1 MHTARSAMPA
11 GLALTTAAALAFT
24 PLMVPAPPLRDIT
37 VPSITVP
44 RLQLAAA
51 INPADVTALVDNLN
65 AALNSASTTV
75 NNLVDVPGQTLSDA
89 LGSAVSVN
97 NSLWDGLIAATDSK
111 PLLAILK
118 TLKTSA
124 GNGLSQL
131 STSVDAANGT
141 AVLTTGQLTDL
152 LTSTIT
158 GSLGSVLHAVGTV
171 VNNPLALPSYT
182 GLINTPIDIAGL
194 LLTQGIGTANNL
206 GANVLSVTNTV
217 VHGVTAQISN
227 ALDTFNGLVNAGKS
241 LTDVDLINGLLTAV
255 QGIVSAPVTAAVAG
269 VNGASTTIVNAATTV
284 LGRVADGASDAVAT
298 WIGNGTHGGAVQNVI
313 NTIGSAPLSAASY
326 TNAISVLVGAGIST
340 VTTIGHTAGS
350 MASVPFSAAADITT
364 AGANVITALTSGL
377 ATAASG
383 IMQAAGLPSI
393 VYNLPHAMAA
403 TVNGLVKA
411 AAFAANIGFRT
422 IATVLDIGSAI
433 TEPFAAPAAKT
444 VTLQLAAK
452 PAATTEKEDNTA
464 AAGDSTATDS
474 AATLTADKHHQLE
487 DGASAPAAAEPA
499 TAVEPAT
506 VTEPAPADVAT
517 TETPT
522 TPTAAIE
529 EQPTTPA
536 AASTSEPGASSTTS
550 TADDEGTPSTATKT
564 DTPAAGTKT
573 PTAASTTSAATK
585 DSETSTGKARDP
597 KPGTATDTST
607 AASASTTRPTT
618 RSTDK
623 DDDTPTRGTSTPRT
637 PAGADHTKDTAST
650 STTPKHASDTSPRH
664 AAASDSTP
672 KHAAAA

>member
-51 INPADVTALVDNLN
+51 INQADVTALVDNLN
-65 AALNSASTTV
+65 AALNSASITV
-75 NNLVDVPGQTLSDA
+75 TNLVDVPGQTLSNA
-89 LGSAVSVN
+89 LGSAVSLN
-97 NSLWDGLIAATDSK
+97 NTLWDGLIASTDNK

-158 GSLGSVLHAVGTV
+158 GSLGSVLHAVATV

-217 VHGVTAQISN
+217 VTGVTAQISN

-255 QGIVSAPVTAAVAG
+255 QGIVSAPVTAAVAA

-284 LGRVADGASDAVAT
+284 LGRAADGASDVVAT
-298 WIGNGTHGGAVQNVI
+298 WIGDGTRGGAIQSVI

-340 VTTIGHTAGS
+340 ATVVGHSVGS
-350 MASVPFSAAADITT
+350 LASVPFSAAADITT
-364 AGANVITALTSGL
+364 AGANVITSLTSGL

-383 IMQAAGLPSI
+383 IMQAVGLPSI
-393 VYNLPHAMAA
+393 VYNLPHALAA
-403 TVNGLVKA
+403 TVNGLVNG

-444 VTLQLAAK
+444 VTLQLATAK
-452 PAATTEKEDNTA
+452 PAAATEQEGETA
-464 AAGDSTATDS
+464 AASDSTADDTATTPTTNKHELEDVASGS
-474 AATLTADKHHQLE
+474 AAADPDATAVEPVTADL
-487 DGASAPAAAEPA
+487 ATEPA
-499 TAVEPAT
+499 TAV
-506 VTEPAPADVAT
+506 

-522 TPTAAIE
+522 TPTAATE
-529 EQPTTPA
+529 EQPA
-536 AASTSEPGASSTTS
+536 AAATTDSAASGTTDTTAGEGA
-550 TADDEGTPSTATKT
+550 PSTAPKA
-564 DTPAAGTKT
+564 DTPTAGTKT
-573 PTAASTTSAATK
+573 ATAASTTSAATK
-585 DSETSTGKARDP
+585 DSETSTGKVRDP
-597 KPGTATDTST
+597 KPGTATDTSST
-607 AASASTTRPTT
+607 ASAGKRPTT

-623 DDDTPTRGTSTPRT
+623 DDDTTTRATSTPRT
-637 PAGADHTKDTAST
+637 PAGADHTTDTAST

>member
-51 INPADVTALVDNLN
+51 INQADVTALVDNLN

-75 NNLVDVPGQTLSDA
+75 TNLVDVPGQTVSDA

-97 NSLWDGLIAATDSK
+97 NTLWDGLIASTDSK
-111 PLLAILK
+111 PLLAILR

-158 GSLGSVLHAVGTV
+158 GSLGSVLQAVATV

-194 LLTQGIGTANNL
+194 LLTQGIGTANHL

-217 VHGVTAQISN
+217 VTGVTAQISN

-284 LGRVADGASDAVAT
+284 LGRVADGASDVVGT
-298 WIGNGTHGGAVQNVI
+298 WIGDGTHGGAIQGVI

-340 VTTIGHTAGS
+340 ATIIGHSAGS
-350 MASVPFSAAADITT
+350 LASVPFSAAADITT

-393 VYNLPHAMAA
+393 VYNLPHALAA
-403 TVNGLVKA
+403 TVNGIVNA

-444 VTLQLAAK
+444 VTLQLAAAK
-452 PAATTEKEDNTA
+452 PAASTEQEGL
-464 AAGDSTATDS
+464 AGDAITATD
-474 AATLTADKHHQLE
+474 TVTTPTTNKHELE
-487 DGASAPAAAEPA
+487 DVVSKPAAAEPA
-499 TAVEPAT
+499 AAIEPAT
-506 VTEPAPADVAT
+506 ATEPASAGPE
-517 TETPT
+517 TETSA
-522 TPTAAIE
+522 TPTAATE
-529 EQPTTPA
+529 VHPATPA
-536 AASTSEPGASSTTS
+536 ADATANQAASGTTGTTTDDEKTSSTSP
-550 TADDEGTPSTATKT
+550 TA

-573 PTAASTTSAATK
+573 PTAASATSAATR
-585 DSETSTGKARDP
+585 DSESSTGKVRDP
-597 KPGTATDTST
+597 KLGPATDTS
-607 AASASTTRPTT
+607 STGNAGTKRPTT
-618 RSTDK
+618 RATAK
-623 DDDTPTRGTSTPRT
+623 DDAPTRATSTPGS
-637 PAGADHTKDTAST
+637 PAGADHTTDDAST
-650 STTPKHASDTSPRH
+650 STSPKHASDTSPRH